1 MDLMD
6 TSPADIDPKDARY
19 MRLAL
24 DEAFKSAARGEVPV
38 GAVVV
43 CENEII
49 GRGYNRREELRSAL
63 AHAELLAIEEAS
75 RHLGDW
81 RLSVCQLYVTLEPC
95 VMCVGAIVQARIG
108 RLVFGCLDPK
118 GGAVESLYQL
128 CNDVRLNH
136 RLPVVGGYVKSG
148 KIFVAAEAEDP
159 LLIHEIAL
167 IGEDQVLCSSDI
179 PHSERRENSG
189 NYTIERTDLSDQQ
202 KRKILYDNS
211 VRLFGKP

>member
-81 RLSVCQLYVTLEPC
+81 RLFDCQLYVTLEPC
-95 VMCVGAIVQARIG
+95 VMCVGAILQARIG

-136 RLPVVGGYVKSG
+136 RLPVVGGTL
-148 KIFVAAEAEDP
+148 AED
-159 LLIHEIAL
+159 
-167 IGEDQVLCSSDI
+167 CSAILGAFFSRLRQ
-179 PHSERRENSG
+179 S
-189 NYTIERTDLSDQQ
+189 
-202 KRKILYDNS
+202 KRKQTKAERWPS
-211 VRLFGKP
+211 PAEGA